1 MIRTYSE
8 LILFPTFLE
17 RFEYLKLPGVVGV
30 ATFGSDRYL
39 NQRFYTS
46 KEWRSFRHE
55 IITRDLGCDMA
66 MRGHDIQKNI
76 IIHHINPVRTEHFD
90 DMVEFL
96 MDPENVVCVSD
107 NTHKAIHYS
116 TAELLPKPFV
126 ERRPNDT
133 CLWKI

>member
-8 LILFPTFLE
+8 LIRIPTFIG
-17 RFEYLKLPGVVGV
+17 RFEYLKLSGEVGM

-55 IITRDLGCDMA
+55 IITRDLGCDLA
-66 MRGHDIQKNI
+66 MPDHEIQKLI
-76 IIHHINPVRTEHFD
+76 TIHHLNPVRTEHFD
-90 DMVEFL
+90 SMIEFL
-96 MDPENVVCVSD
+96 MDPENVVTVSD
-107 NTHKAIHYS
+107 NTHRAIHYGD
-116 TAELLPKPFV
+116 AELLPRPFV